1 MRYLIFVTLV
11 FILGCSVSKSNV
23 EKKDLE
29 IKTKSD
35 VVISKVDSTSSGSKE
50 DTKSIVIDN
59 SVIETVEVKV
69 DSLNGVTTTTKTT
82 KKNDIITGSSSKIE
96 DFSKE
101 VKVEKKD
108 SITSLNVT
116 DKGKIKSSVERSS
129 YGVYGIGIV
138 LVILAFL
145 VIKYYKKFISL
156 LL

>member
-1 MRYLIFVTLV
+1 MRYLIFITLV

-23 EKKDLE
+23 EKKDLD

-59 SVIETVEVKV
+59 SITETVEVKV
-69 DSLNGVTTTTKTT
+69 DSVNKITTTTKTT
-82 KKNDIITGSSSKIE
+82 KKNDIVSGSSSKIE

-101 VKVEKKD
+101 VKAEKKD
-108 SITSLNVT
+108 STTSLDIT

>member
-1 MRYLIFVTLV
+1 MKYLIFVTLV
-11 FILGCSVSKSNV
+11 FIFGCSVSKSNV

-29 IKTKSD
+29 VKAKSD
-35 VVISKVDSTSSGSKE
+35 VVISKVDSISSGSKE

-59 SVIETVEVKV
+59 SITEIVEVKV

-82 KKNDIITGSSSKIE
+82 KKNDIITGNSSKIE

-108 SITSLNVT
+108 STTSLDITNI
-116 DKGKIKSSVERSS
+116 GKIKSSVERSS

-138 LVILAFL
+138 LVILSFL
-145 VIKYYKKFISL
+145 VIKYYKKVISL
-156 LL
+156 FL

>member
-1 MRYLIFVTLV
+1 MRYLIFITLV
-11 FILGCSVSKSNV
+11 FVLGCSGSKSNV
-23 EKKDLE
+23 EKKDLD

-59 SVIETVEVKV
+59 SITETVEVKV
-69 DSLNGVTTTTKTT
+69 DSINKITTTTKTT

-108 SITSLNVT
+108 STTSLNVT
-116 DKGKIKSSVERSS
+116 DKGKVKSSVERSS

-156 LL
+156 FL

>member
-1 MRYLIFVTLV
+1 MKYLIFIVLV
-11 FILGCSVSKSNV
+11 LTVGCSVSKSNV

-29 IKTKSD
+29 IKAKSD
-35 VVISKVDSTSSGSKE
+35 VVISKVDSTSSGGKE

-59 SVIETVEVKV
+59 SVIEIVEVKV

-82 KKNDIITGSSSKIE
+82 KKNNIITGSSSKIE

-108 SITSLNVT
+108 SITSLNIT
-116 DKGKIKSSVERSS
+116 DKGKVKSSVERSS
-129 YGVYGIGIV
+129 YSVYGIGIV